1 MRSVALATISTIPQL
16 IEELNNA
23 TTTEFSEIPERV
35 DIPAAAF
42 EPYATWC
49 NEDYTRNCIARTN
62 NYEMILLCW
71 DKKIKTAI
79 HDHGGQD
86 CWVYQVKGKIEE
98 TLYEK
103 LDNVGLENPTT
114 QTIDEGDLTYMNDEM
129 GFHALE
135 NISNSRSLTLHIYNS
150 PIETC
155 QIFDKKEEDLMEV
168 EMKYDTFKGKK
179 VM

>member
-1 MRSVALATISTIPQL
+1 MSTVLLESISSIPQL
-16 IEELNNA
+16 IKELDNA
-23 TTTEFSEIPERV
+23 TTDEFSEILERV
-35 DIPAAAF
+35 DIPASAF

-49 NEDYTRNCIARTN
+49 EEDYTRNCIARTKD
-62 NYEMILLCW
+62 YEMILLCW
-71 DKKIKTAI
+71 DKNIKTAI

-103 LDNVGLENPTT
+103 LDDNGLENPTT
-114 QTIDEGDLTYMNDEM
+114 QTIGEGDLTYMNDDM

-135 NISNSRSLTLHIYNS
+135 NISDSRSLTLHIYNS

-155 QIFDKKEEDLMEV
+155 QIFDNKEESLNEV
-168 EMKYDTFKGKK
+168 EMKYDTYKGEK